1 MIGEMNIQIDEAK
14 NNVERVIDLLR
25 GREDDPTRTKRGVLN
40 FVGSITRVLFGIVD
54 RNTELELR
62 NLIEISANDTKELS
76 RLLAN
81 QTEMVCTEFGKIR
94 ESDESLQ
101 RAIEDITMTLTY
113 ESQSNNIARAVM
125 LLSDNIMQFEFDTAI
140 LTDGVLFATQGALH
154 PRFVAPSQIQQ
165 SAETVEK
172 HIPDA
177 IFPTIVTGG
186 NMANVIK
193 ASELQIIL
201 KNGMLI
207 YQLAIPLIDYAQF
220 TLYRA
225 TPLPVRQHNLNG
237 SSTYA
242 YIWPENHYVAIGE
255 AQDTYLSFTSEA
267 LSKCKDIN
275 NVKICRDNEP
285 VRTISEFSPCEVQL
299 AVNRTEIDFSK
310 CKIKIIKLATAYWI
324 RLLANNEWAFS
335 TDKPQQILTKC
346 KQLADR
352 ILKIKGTG
360 VLRLPNSCSGKT
372 TDARLTAHRE
382 IVTNAETQALESSYL
397 DINNILTK
405 IDPTYSYLIQNIID
419 DEAPIAIS
427 KDEHT
432 GSLRQGRDLHE
443 IIERARALGEYKK
456 IYFQYSSLENN
467 LFWGGIIILTI
478 VSCISLYLLGSV
490 LGRPLKL
497 TCLRM
502 FSGKNK
508 DTGNGQRLKWHENEQ
523 NPIPKDIE
531 KQTSSEPDL
540 STIHSIA
547 SNSQQI
553 IVELPPKKN
562 HKITY
567 NVPTR
572 ASIEYATIR

>member
-1 MIGEMNIQIDEAK
+1 MGRLATSTTTWFLIQRIDLKPYFKRIDQLELSLKTLGISCNKVNCTHKQMIGEMNIQIDEAK

-113 ESQSNNIARAVM
+113 ESQSNNFARAVM
-125 LLSDNIMQFEFDTAI
+125 LLSDNILQFEFATAI
-140 LTDGVLFATQGALH
+140 LTDGALFATQCAFH

-225 TPLPVRQHNLNG
+225 TPYQ
-237 SSTYA
+237 ST
-242 YIWPENHYVAIGE
+242 
-255 AQDTYLSFTSEA
+255 
-267 LSKCKDIN
+267 
-275 NVKICRDNEP
+275 
-285 VRTISEFSPCEVQL
+285 
-299 AVNRTEIDFSK
+299 
-310 CKIKIIKLATAYWI
+310 
-324 RLLANNEWAFS
+324 
-335 TDKPQQILTKC
+335 
-346 KQLADR
+346 
-352 ILKIKGTG
+352 
-360 VLRLPNSCSGKT
+360 
-372 TDARLTAHRE
+372 
-382 IVTNAETQALESSYL
+382 
-397 DINNILTK
+397 
-405 IDPTYSYLIQNIID
+405 NII
-419 DEAPIAIS
+419 
-427 KDEHT
+427 
-432 GSLRQGRDLHE
+432 
-443 IIERARALGEYKK
+443 
-456 IYFQYSSLENN
+456 
-467 LFWGGIIILTI
+467 
-478 VSCISLYLLGSV
+478 
-490 LGRPLKL
+490 
-497 TCLRM
+497 
-502 FSGKNK
+502 
-508 DTGNGQRLKWHENEQ
+508 
-523 NPIPKDIE
+523 
-531 KQTSSEPDL
+531 
-540 STIHSIA
+540 
-547 SNSQQI
+547 
-553 IVELPPKKN
+553 
-562 HKITY
+562 
-567 NVPTR
+567 
-572 ASIEYATIR
+572 